1 MEGILG
7 TEGIINQIIRW
18 NRERNGLDFNV
29 DTEIK
34 MLTEEVNE
42 FFMAETKEDR
52 LREAADFKFVWT
64 GTLAKCL
71 GGRCKDE
78 LDFMSRKGFFDYIK
92 EWADVEIDAMTEV
105 LEEDGT
111 YYLWPRVLEIVTKA
125 NLAKPKT
132 KNVDGKVIKGDDYT
146 DPIEEIRQIIKEE
159 VLC

>member
-1 MEGILG
+1 M
-7 TEGIINQIIRW
+7 EGIINQIVRW
-18 NRERNGLDFNV
+18 NRERNGLALNI
-29 DTEIK
+29 DTEVK
-34 MLTEEVNE
+34 MLTEEANE

-52 LREAADFKFVWT
+52 LREAADFKFVWI

-71 GGRCKDE
+71 GGRCKDWQS
-78 LDFMSRKGFFDYIK
+78 LMSRKGFFDYIK
-92 EWADVEIDAMTEV
+92 EWVDAEAEAMTEV

-111 YYLWPRVLEIVTKA
+111 YYLLPRVLEIVTKA

>member
-52 LREAADFKFVWT
+52 LREAADFKFVWI

-92 EWADVEIDAMTEV
+92 EWVDAETEAMTEV

-111 YYLWPRVLEIVTKA
+111 YYLLPRVLEIVTKA